1 MKMKIF
7 DFFMISMIE
16 IKIVVPVIGCRQTC
30 YEIASKTGWVHFENN
45 SRCARAPS
53 VRANSIFL

>member
-30 YEIASKTGWVHFENN
+30 YEIASKTGWVHFLY
-45 SRCARAPS
+45 
-53 VRANSIFL
+53 IFIKNMQNKMNGVQ